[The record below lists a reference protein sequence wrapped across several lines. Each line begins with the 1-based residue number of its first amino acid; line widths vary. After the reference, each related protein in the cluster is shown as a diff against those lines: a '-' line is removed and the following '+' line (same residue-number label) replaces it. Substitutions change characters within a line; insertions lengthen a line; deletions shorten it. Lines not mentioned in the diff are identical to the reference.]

1 MEKKDKE
8 FIKAEVWNRILRMDD
23 LRERC
28 GITKNCAEKDSYT
41 ENDANFRDVVHTA
54 VEKTI
59 EMLTLRLTPSI
70 GGSMVGTN
78 ID

>member
-1 MEKKDKE
+1 MKEGDKN
-8 FIKAEVWNRILRMDD
+8 FIKAEVWNRILKMDD

-28 GITKNCAEKDSYT
+28 GITKNCAEKDLYT
-41 ENDANFRDVVHTA
+41 ENDANFRDVVHAA

-59 EMLTLRLTPSI
+59 DMLTLRPTPSV
-70 GGSMVGTN
+70 GGSLEGTN